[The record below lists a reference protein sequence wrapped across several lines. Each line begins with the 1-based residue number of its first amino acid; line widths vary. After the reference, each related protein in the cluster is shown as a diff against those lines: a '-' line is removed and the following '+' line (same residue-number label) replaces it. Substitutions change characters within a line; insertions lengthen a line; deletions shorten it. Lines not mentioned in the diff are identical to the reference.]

1 MEVNNEHIKITELFI
16 KIKLLCNAFGFWMG
30 YTHSHMHTDRQTNTV
45 LSFRFDLYLWSF
57 VLVPLTHVASSSS
70 QFSV

>member
-30 YTHSHMHTDRQTNTV
+30 YTHSYMHTDRQTLYYHLDLICIYGH
-45 LSFRFDLYLWSF
+45 LS
-57 VLVPLTHVASSSS
+57 
-70 QFSV
+70 